1 MDKRAQNTSRFLHA
15 SLIFTIILSIAYV
28 ALEASIINASIM
40 LLLFTFFYL
49 VTLRQLKRYTTCP
62 CEITPALNTVT
73 PHVNNKKKLFIITV
87 LISYILVSWL
97 LYYSWLKGD
106 DFGWL
111 IFGSQ
116 PLLEKIRIIGGNHLH
131 WVSRHGDTI
140 ATIIGGSL
148 NHWQVWILTSA
159 VIALAPLAIC
169 RLFKR
174 KTESTISTG
183 NIGLYLFILAV
194 ILSQSGR
201 GWWTNFT
208 CFNFSTVYTWT
219 VVGTVLFLSYYN
231 KYNWVHS
238 LHDKSSYYKSIWIF
252 LLGIYS
258 GWGTECLTVI
268 ILPILAIYCLYKHV
282 KRLYIPLSCYIGLL
296 GYILGAIFLF
306 VSPAHSF
313 RAKVA
318 ASFRGIVPEN
328 LTYDEI
334 WNFCTDITYEKLCM
348 LGEPNVTLQ
357 GIPYHLHIFFF
368 PRVAE
373 LFWNESKIATIT
385 LLILIVIACFNKSIN
400 KLKLFLVTLG
410 LSFIA
415 WICASSYLAQ
425 CIPTSASFVPPVF
438 FIIGGCAYIF
448 IELSRKQKIGVLI
461 LSLCY
466 MFWNIFPSAVEAYE
480 YKKYELAWFKEIQ
493 IQKDNGIQDIIL
505 KPLPSEPINR
515 LFLIK
520 SNHLTENAD
529 AGTNKCLAQYFR
541 VNSIRIQSHNTSK

>member
-1 MDKRAQNTSRFLHA
+1 MNIYIRKLTHFIHTGLLFTLL
-15 SLIFTIILSIAYV
+15 LIIVYIF
-28 ALEASIINASIM
+28 LEASIINASIM
-40 LLLFTFFYL
+40 LLLFVFFYL
-49 VTLRQLKRYTTCP
+49 ITLQQLKGYVSCP
-62 CEITPALNTVT
+62 WEITPRLNTSNH
-73 PHVNNKKKLFIITV
+73 PANNRKKSFILTV

-97 LYYSWLKGD
+97 LYYSWLNGD

-111 IFGSQ
+111 ICGNQ
-116 PLLEKIRIIGGNHLH
+116 PLNEKLHIIGGSHLH

-140 ATIIGGSL
+140 ATIIGVSL

-159 VIALAPLAIC
+159 VIALAPFAFC
-169 RLFKR
+169 RLLK
-174 KTESTISTG
+174 KDSTSTLASPYVT
-183 NIGLYLFILAV
+183 LYLFIFAIMLAPSS
-194 ILSQSGR
+194 I
-201 GWWTNFT
+201 GWWTNYT
-208 CFNFSTVYTWT
+208 CFVASTTYIWT
-219 VVGTVLFLSYYN
+219 TVGTILFLSYYN

-348 LGEPNVTLQ
+348 LGEPHVTLQ

-368 PRVAE
+368 PRMAE
-373 LFWNESKIATIT
+373 LFWEESKIATIS
-385 LLILIVIACFNKSIN
+385 LILITILACFNKKIDR
-400 KLKLFLVTLG
+400 KKIIIIA
-410 LSFIA
+410 LSSLILA
-415 WICASSYLAQ
+415 WICASSYLSQ
-425 CIPTSASFVPPVF
+425 CIPTSTSFVPPVF

-448 IELSRKQKIGVLI
+448 IELSRKQKIGVLT
-461 LSLCY
+461 LSFCY
-466 MFWNIFPSAVEAYE
+466 MLWNIIPSAIEAHQ
-480 YKKYELAWFKEIQ
+480 YKKYELAWYKEIKT
-493 IQKDNGIQDIIL
+493 QKDNGIQDIVL
-505 KPLPSEPINR
+505 EPLSTKPHNKLH
-515 LFLIK
+515 LIQCR
-520 SNHLTENAD
+520 HLSSDPN
-529 AGTNKCLAQYFR
+529 AGTNRCLSHHFG
-541 VNSIRIQSHNTSK
+541 VMSIKISTCKTL